1 MRIKSTVVAVS
12 EQQMAPVAVGE
23 RISEQMYRATGGN
36 VGNLIALTRNNV
48 HELEAIERLASFL
61 GTDRF
66 GALALQLA
74 YEYPVKIE
82 EPYQSISKLHHSSVI
97 GMSNAPFEALRVVC
111 EVVISRAPELLRILS
126 YRYRHETHTTVPHG
140 LWLALLERADGDMS
154 LVDSSSSHAADGRSR
169 PDIAAAFNDLIAD
182 NQAMLDQ
189 DFLLARKREGLS
201 ASEAV
206 ESLIAHRQVTR
217 DSGQDAEVHK

>member
-1 MRIKSTVVAVS
+1 
-12 EQQMAPVAVGE
+12 
-23 RISEQMYRATGGN
+23 MYRAFGGN

-48 HELEAIERLASFL
+48 HEIEAIERLSSFL

-97 GMSNAPFEALRVVC
+97 GMSEAPFEALRVVC
-111 EVVISRAPELLRILS
+111 EVVINRAPELLRVLS
-126 YRYRHETHTTVPHG
+126 YRCRHESRTTVPHG
-140 LWLALLERADGDMS
+140 LWLALLEHAEEDMYLIESTSSRAIDGCLPPD
-154 LVDSSSSHAADGRSR
+154 LADTCR
-169 PDIAAAFNDLIAD
+169 DLIAK

-189 DFLLARKREGLS
+189 NFLLARKHDGLS

-206 ESLIAHRQVTR
+206 ESLIAHRRVAHDR
-217 DSGQDAEVHK
+217 GQDAVVNK

>member
-1 MRIKSTVVAVS
+1 MASLAVV
-12 EQQMAPVAVGE
+12 E

-36 VGNLIALTRNNV
+36 VGNLIALTRDNL

-97 GMSNAPFEALRVVC
+97 GMSDAPFEALRVVC
-111 EVVISRAPELLRILS
+111 EVIINRAPELLRILS
-126 YRYRHETHTTVPHG
+126 YRYRHENRTTVPHG
-140 LWLALLERADGDMS
+140 LWLALLDRARGDMS
-154 LVDSSSSHAADGRSR
+154 LIEPSSSRAVDGRLP
-169 PDIAAAFNDLIAD
+169 PDFFATCHDLISN
-182 NQAMLDQ
+182 NQAVFDQ
-189 DFLLARKREGLS
+189 NFLLARKHEGLS

-206 ESLIAHRQVTR
+206 ERLIAHRRVAH
-217 DSGQDAEVHK
+217 DNGKDAGLNK

>member
-1 MRIKSTVVAVS
+1 MGPLAVV
-12 EQQMAPVAVGE
+12 E
-23 RISEQMYRATGGN
+23 RISEQMYRATGGS
-36 VGNLIALTRNNV
+36 VGNLIALTRDNL

-97 GMSNAPFEALRVVC
+97 GMSDAPFEALRVVC
-111 EVVISRAPELLRILS
+111 EVVINRVPELLRILS
-126 YRYRHETHTTVPHG
+126 YRYRHENRTTVPHG
-140 LWLALLERADGDMS
+140 LWLALLDLARGDMS
-154 LVDSSSSHAADGRSR
+154 LIEPSSSRAVDGRLSPDVFPTR
-169 PDIAAAFNDLIAD
+169 PALIAK

-189 DFLLARKREGLS
+189 DFFLARKREGLS

-206 ESLIAHRQVTR
+206 ESLISHRRVAHHN
-217 DSGQDAEVHK
+217 GKDAELKK

>member
-1 MRIKSTVVAVS
+1 VDSAIELS
-12 EQQMAPVAVGE
+12 EKM
-23 RISEQMYRATGGN
+23 
-36 VGNLIALTRNNV
+36 VGNLIALTRDNL

-82 EPYQSISKLHHSSVI
+82 EPYQSISKQRHSSII
-97 GMSNAPFEALRVVC
+97 GMSDVPFESLRVVC
-111 EVVISRAPELLRILS
+111 EVVINRAPELLRILS
-126 YRYRHETHTTVPHG
+126 YRYRHENRTTVPHG
-140 LWLALLERADGDMS
+140 LWLALLDRARGDIS
-154 LVDSSSSHAADGRSR
+154 LIEPSSSRAVDGRLS
-169 PDIAAAFNDLIAD
+169 PDVFATCHDLIAK

-189 DFLLARKREGLS
+189 DFFLARKREGLS

-206 ESLIAHRQVTR
+206 ESLIAHRQVAH
-217 DSGQDAEVHK
+217 DNGKDAELNK

>member
-1 MRIKSTVVAVS
+1 VDSAIELS
-12 EQQMAPVAVGE
+12 EKM
-23 RISEQMYRATGGN
+23 
-36 VGNLIALTRNNV
+36 VGNLIALTRDNL

-82 EPYQSISKLHHSSVI
+82 EPYQSISKLRHRSII
-97 GMSNAPFEALRVVC
+97 GMSDAPFESLRVVC
-111 EVVISRAPELLRILS
+111 EVVINRAPELLRILS
-126 YRYRHETHTTVPHG
+126 YRYRHENRTTVPHG
-140 LWLALLERADGDMS
+140 LWLALLDRARGDIS
-154 LVDSSSSHAADGRSR
+154 LIEPSSSRAVDGRLS
-169 PDIAAAFNDLIAD
+169 PDVFATCHDLIAK

-189 DFLLARKREGLS
+189 DFFLARKREGLS

-206 ESLIAHRQVTR
+206 ESLIAHRQVAH
-217 DSGQDAEVHK
+217 DNGKDAELNK

>member
-1 MRIKSTVVAVS
+1 M
-12 EQQMAPVAVGE
+12 
-23 RISEQMYRATGGN
+23 
-36 VGNLIALTRNNV
+36 GNLIALTRNNV

-82 EPYQSISKLHHSSVI
+82 EHYQSISKLHHSSII
-97 GMSNAPFEALRVVC
+97 GMSDAPFEALRIVC

-126 YRYRHETHTTVPHG
+126 YRYRHETRTTVPHG

-154 LVDSSSSHAADGRSR
+154 LIDSTSSHAVDGRLP
-169 PDIAAAFNDLIAD
+169 PDVVATCHDLID
-182 NQAMLDQ
+182 KNQAMLDQ

-201 ASEAV
+201 VSEAV
-206 ESLIAHRQVTR
+206 ESLIAHRRVAHDR
-217 DSGQDAEVHK
+217 GQDVEVNK

>member
-1 MRIKSTVVAVS
+1 VDSAIELS
-12 EQQMAPVAVGE
+12 EKM
-23 RISEQMYRATGGN
+23 
-36 VGNLIALTRNNV
+36 VGNLIALTRDNL

-97 GMSNAPFEALRVVC
+97 GMSEAPFEALRVVC
-111 EVVISRAPELLRILS
+111 EVVINRAPELLRILS
-126 YRYRHETHTTVPHG
+126 YRYRHENRTTVPHG
-140 LWLALLERADGDMS
+140 LWLALLDRARGDIS
-154 LVDSSSSHAADGRSR
+154 LIEPSSSRAVDGRLS
-169 PDIAAAFNDLIAD
+169 PDVFATCHDLIAK

-189 DFLLARKREGLS
+189 DFFLARKREGLS

-206 ESLIAHRQVTR
+206 ESLIAHRQVAH
-217 DSGQDAEVHK
+217 DNGKDAELNK

>member
-1 MRIKSTVVAVS
+1 M
-12 EQQMAPVAVGE
+12 
-23 RISEQMYRATGGN
+23 
-36 VGNLIALTRNNV
+36 GNLIALTRQNL

-97 GMSNAPFEALRVVC
+97 GMSDAPFEALRVVC
-111 EVVISRAPELLRILS
+111 EVIINRAPELLRILS
-126 YRYRHETHTTVPHG
+126 YRYRHENRTTVPHG
-140 LWLALLERADGDMS
+140 LWLALLDRARGDMS
-154 LVDSSSSHAADGRSR
+154 FIEPSSSRAVDGRLP
-169 PDIAAAFNDLIAD
+169 PDFFATCHDLVSN
-182 NQAMLDQ
+182 NQAVFDQ
-189 DFLLARKREGLS
+189 NFLLARKHEGLS

-206 ESLIAHRQVTR
+206 ERLIAHRRVAH
-217 DSGQDAEVHK
+217 DNGKDAELNK